1 MLITPCHAIVY
12 TCVIHNHQPAIW
24 IDAWSPTHKNGKF
37 WGGSY
42 CSTNLLMALIYGKK
56 KLAKAVKYKLNISFK
71 TCEQPYGYG
80 SALKTNGR
88 PSNDLFD
95 VSPCLVWKCI
105 NIVLKPLEPWGY
117 GVPKK
122 MTRCRCKK
130 KARAK
135 ARIICLDSAS
145 SRTTW
150 AHEVGW
156 LGGVYPYG
164 YGSIPINTIFRGMNI
179 HLPAILMFTRG
190 ARFWPIPIFMEI

>member
-1 MLITPCHAIVY
+1 M
-12 TCVIHNHQPAIW
+12 
-24 IDAWSPTHKNGKF
+24 
-37 WGGSY
+37 
-42 CSTNLLMALIYGKK
+42 
-56 KLAKAVKYKLNISFK
+56 AKAVKYKLNISFK

-130 KARAK
+130 KPGPRHGSSAWTRHHPGPPGPTK
-135 ARIICLDSAS
+135 LDDLEEF
-145 SRTTW
+145 T
-150 AHEVGW
+150 HIYGDLIW
-156 LGGVYPYG
+156 LVVD
-164 YGSIPINTIFRGMNI
+164 
-179 HLPAILMFTRG
+179 LPL
-190 ARFWPIPIFMEI
+190 